1 MLHRRWQ
8 RSKEMNQLKPKIG
21 QNSLETVS
29 SPGSLTDRRS
39 PFISSAL
46 TKSESSLRSM
56 FARLKVGGHHFR
68 FTALP
73 GWACWGQLFN
83 KPKDVDF
90 SNCQSHS
97 CCFYLRFLIG
107 GLLLA
112 AFYAICAT
120 IRMEG
125 WIRKRDIIMI
135 LIFHAAEVEKYGV
148 CIYIY
153 LKNLDL
159 TLPICSSLHINSNIL
174 K

>member
-39 PFISSAL
+39 LFTSSAL

-56 FARLKVGGHHFR
+56 FARLKVGCHHFR

-97 CCFYLRFLIG
+97 CCFYLRFLIDSFLCHLCHHQNG
-107 GLLLA
+107 
-112 AFYAICAT
+112 
-120 IRMEG
+120 RMDQKARYYYDPDFPRSRS
-125 WIRKRDIIMI
+125 RKIWC
-135 LIFHAAEVEKYGV
+135 VY
-148 CIYIY
+148 IYIY
-153 LKNLDL
+153 KKSGPYPTNL
-159 TLPICSSLHINSNIL
+159 
-174 K
+174 